1 MNRSAQ
7 GPSRQALRRQRRH
20 AAAAL
25 WEGWR
30 GFIRLSVVCVLA
42 FVLGV
47 LLSHQVEQRW
57 VAPICQAHA
66 AAHGLVYRA
75 VEVHGLRS
83 EQMGPH
89 CLFGTAGSNGSSLW
103 LPKVTGFWPGLWMDF
118 ATFTEL
124 TVPALAVL
132 LAGLWSGLSAW
143 RRGLQGAHGAPR
155 QD

>member
-7 GPSRQALRRQRRH
+7 GPSRQARRRQARQ
-20 AAAAL
+20 AAAQL

-30 GFIRLSVVCVLA
+30 GFLRLSAVCGLA

-47 LLSHQVEQRW
+47 SLSHQVEQRW

-83 EQMGPH
+83 EQTGPH
-89 CLFGTAGSNGSSLW
+89 CLFGTAGSNGTSLW
-103 LPKVTGFWPGLWMDF
+103 LPKVAGFWPGLWMDF

-132 LAGLWSGLSAW
+132 LAGLWAGLNTW